1 MKLRNLG
8 KIAVFA
14 SIVVFPALAADERPL
29 VRVVKMPPTEQL
41 NSFYISNRP
50 PLAPS
55 PFVKLPIGAIT
66 PRGWLRHMLELDAQG
81 LVGHLPE
88 LSQWCKAEG
97 NAWLSPN
104 GEGHS
109 GWEEL
114 PYWLKGCGDL
124 GYILKDGRVTAQTCK
139 WVQGILSSQ
148 RDDGWFGPRLNLTK
162 MDGKPDV
169 WPNMIALNCLQSYY
183 EYTGDKRVLDFM
195 TNYFRWELSIP
206 GGDLL
211 PGSWQKRRA
220 GDNLESVYW
229 LYNRTGEPSLLDVA
243 KKIHENTD
251 NWTEKVTSWHGVNI
265 AQCFRQPAIFY
276 MQAKDPKYIRAAER
290 NYDTVIGIYGQVPGG
305 MFGADEACRE
315 GYTDPRQAAETC
327 SMVEFMHSFEMLLK
341 ITGNPLWG
349 DRCEYVAFNSFPAS
363 RTPDLKGLHYL
374 TAPNMIQL
382 DRHNKSPGVQNRG
395 CMLAYSAY
403 PITYRC
409 CQHNVSHGW
418 PYYAE
423 ELWLA
428 TPDNGLCASL
438 YCSSEV
444 KAKVGYGVDVTIV
457 ETTGY
462 PFGDKVTLSISTP
475 EAVRFPLY
483 LRIPRWCKETKITL
497 NGKPVEGR
505 YEPLS
510 FAVIERKWS
519 NGDKVE
525 INFPSDITLDVWQK
539 NKDSVSVNRGP
550 LTFSLKVDEKWV
562 RYDGDSDKG
571 EKWRQTDEQLA
582 WPEYEVYPTT
592 PWNYGLIVDA
602 AHPAAGFEVIKK
614 DGPLVLQPFTLE
626 AAPITLQAK
635 ARKIPQWKMD
645 ELGLVGI
652 LPQSPVKTD
661 EPVETVTLIPM
672 GCARL
677 RISAFPTVVGE
688 GR

>member
-1 MKLRNLG
+1 MKLGNLG
-8 KIAVFA
+8 RIAILA
-14 SIVVFPALAADERPL
+14 LIVGLPALGAEEKPV
-29 VRVVKMPPTEQL
+29 VRVVRMPPTDEM

-50 PLAPS
+50 PLTPS
-55 PFVKLPIGAIT
+55 PFIKLPIGAIT
-66 PRGWLRHMLELDAQG
+66 PKGWLRHILELEADG
-81 LVGHLPE
+81 LVGHMPE
-88 LSQWCKAEG
+88 LSKWCKAEG
-97 NAWLSPN
+97 NAWLSPS

-124 GYILKDGRVTAQTCK
+124 GYVLKEGRVISKTCK
-139 WVQGILSSQ
+139 WIQGILSSQ
-148 RDDGWFGPRLNLTK
+148 REDGWFGPRSNLTK

-169 WPNMIALNCLQSYY
+169 WPNMVALNCLQSYY
-183 EYTGDKRVLDFM
+183 EYTGDKRVLDLM
-195 TNYFRWELSIP
+195 SNYFRWELALP
-206 GGDLL
+206 DEQLL

-229 LYNRTGEPSLLDVA
+229 LYNRTGHDWLLDLA
-243 KKIHENTD
+243 RKIHENTS
-251 NWTEKVTSWHGVNI
+251 NWTEKVASWHGVNI

-276 MQAKDPKYIRAAER
+276 MQAKDPKFVLAAER

-305 MFGADEACRE
+305 MFGADENCRE
-315 GYTDPRQAAETC
+315 GYTGPRQAAETC

-341 ITGNPLWG
+341 ITGNPLWA

-403 PITYRC
+403 PTTYRC

-438 YCSSEV
+438 YCASEV
-444 KAKVGYGVDVTIV
+444 KAKVGDGTAVTIA
-457 ETTGY
+457 ETTDY
-462 PFGDKVTLSISTP
+462 PFGDKVTLIISTS
-475 EAVRFPLY
+475 ESVRFPLY
-483 LRIPRWCKETKITL
+483 LRIPRWCKKARISV
-497 NGKPVEGR
+497 NGAQLKGE
-505 YEPLS
+505 YEPPS

-519 NGDKVE
+519 NGDRVE
-525 INFPSDITLDVWQK
+525 IEFPKDITVDVWAK
-539 NKDSVSVNRGP
+539 NKDSVSVSRGP
-550 LTFSLKVDEKWV
+550 LTFSLKIGEKWV
-562 RYDGDSDKG
+562 RYDGDNDNG
-571 EKWRQTDEQLA
+571 HKWRQTDEQIA

-592 PWNYGLIVDA
+592 PWNYGLIVDEKNPGA
-602 AHPAAGFEVIKK
+602 SFEVIRKQ
-614 DGPLVLQPFTLE
+614 GQVALQPFTPE
-626 AAPITLQAK
+626 AAPIAIRAK
-635 ARKIPQWKMD
+635 ARKIPNWTMD
-645 ELGLVGI
+645 DLGLVGKI
-652 LPQSPVKTD
+652 PSSPVKTD
-661 EPVETVTLIPM
+661 ESVETVTLIPM

-677 RISAFPTVVGE
+677 RISAFPAVVAG
-688 GR
+688 GG